1 MTKGIVAAFD
11 ARRGVGYVQHTEG
24 TNLVPFTAR
33 NVHGDTPSAGDE
45 VNYTVIGG
53 KTGVTAKNVCRI
65 LP

>member
-24 TNLVPFTAR
+24 TNRVPFSVR
-33 NVHGDTPSAGDE
+33 YVQGDAPAIGDV
-45 VNYTVIGG
+45 VNYTVTGG
-53 KTGVTAKNVCRI
+53 KAGVMAKNVRRI